1 MRRRFSYFSAAL
13 ISCVLALVFSSPF
26 ISRTVKAFP
35 KMDACDECLQWVQ
48 SRFEACEAVS
58 GPSQFCY
65 DQFNSDIVHCYATVC
80 EQ

>member
-1 MRRRFSYFSAAL
+1 MRRRFTYVSVAL
-13 ISCVLALVFSSPF
+13 ISCLLALVFSSPF
-26 ISRTVKAFP
+26 ISRTVKAEDP
-35 KMDACDECLQWVQ
+35 CVECLQWVQ